1 MMHLETPVS
10 PAPGFRFV
18 YNPDLNV
25 VSDLIIR
32 TWEHPCWNYDPGLL
46 GLHIMRPTGDPTL
59 TVGQIDEKGNLASYV
74 AFMPFDV
81 EYFGKSYRAVFCS
94 FMTVA
99 TEHHGKGLNG
109 PQQVALLQRSIER
122 DYDLYIV
129 ICEDGAVSNISLE
142 RIFTKRDRKLQLV
155 KNLGYIG
162 ARNDLLHPILPTNP
176 SANTRPLVRSDLNGV
191 TLLTAEIGSG
201 CDLRK
206 IISPLDVEFLFID
219 RPHTRSFVYESA
231 GKIRAF
237 ANLLLLEVLDKETS
251 LNLYFE
257 NVHFGDLTVSEQIE
271 FIGDSLTHLLETG
284 FRMAILPDIGYTN
297 IEPFRKLRFRA
308 LPRRLNLYMSELKA
322 GIVLD
327 GIRDVD
333 RIYMDI
339 Y

>member
-1 MMHLETPVS
+1 METPVS

-18 YNPDLNV
+18 FNPDLNV
-25 VSDLIIR
+25 VSDLIVR
-32 TWEHPCWNYDPGLL
+32 TWEHPCWKYDPGLL
-46 GLHIMRPTGDPTL
+46 ELHIMRPTGDPTL

-99 TEHHGKGLNG
+99 TEYHGKGLNG
-109 PQQVALLQRSIER
+109 PQQVALLQKSMER

-142 RIFTKRDRKLQLV
+142 RIFAKRDRKLQLV

-162 ARNDLLHPILPTNP
+162 ARRDLLQPVLSTQPSAHTRQMVRNDLASVSVL
-176 SANTRPLVRSDLNGV
+176 A
-191 TLLTAEIGSG
+191 AEIGRG
-201 CDLRK
+201 CDLRR

-219 RPHTRSFVYESA
+219 RPHTSSFVYESA
-231 GKIRAF
+231 GKTRAF
-237 ANLLLLEVLDKETS
+237 ANLLLLEVLDKEAS

-257 NVHFGDLTVSEQIE
+257 NVHFGDLNESEQIE
-271 FIGDSLTHLLETG
+271 FMGDCLTHLLGTG

-308 LPRRLNLYMSELKA
+308 LPRRLNLYMSELKP
-322 GIVLD
+322 GIVPN
-327 GIRDVD
+327 GIRDVN